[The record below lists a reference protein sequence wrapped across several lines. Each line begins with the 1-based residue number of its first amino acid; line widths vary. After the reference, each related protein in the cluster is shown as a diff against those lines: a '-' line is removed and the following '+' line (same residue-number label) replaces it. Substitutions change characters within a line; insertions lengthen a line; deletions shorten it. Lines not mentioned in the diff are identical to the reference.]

1 MRQLA
6 LLTKN
11 FKYNSLIVSKNYLT
25 PQEMNIFQ
33 PWLKHG
39 IVTGA
44 NYTPAFTLQL
54 IENELYASLCW
65 INNLPLIEKFSGKE
79 RTIYAIC
86 PR

>member
-1 MRQLA
+1 
-6 LLTKN
+6 
-11 FKYNSLIVSKNYLT
+11 
-25 PQEMNIFQ
+25 MNIFQ